1 MLRFI
6 AGVVAGGLVLYFWG
20 EDLKKLANTKGRAVR
35 TMAVDA
41 LKSVQQT
48 ADDVLDSAKEQV
60 DSTLEAGQ
68 NALRPHRIR
77 VS

>member
-1 MLRFI
+1 MIRFI
-6 AGVVAGGLVLYFWG
+6 AGVVAGGLILYFWG
-20 EDLKKLANTKGRAVR
+20 EDLKKLAKTKTGEVR

-48 ADDVLDSAKEQV
+48 ADGVLDSAKEQV

-68 NALRPHRIR
+68 AALRPHRIR
-77 VS
+77 VG